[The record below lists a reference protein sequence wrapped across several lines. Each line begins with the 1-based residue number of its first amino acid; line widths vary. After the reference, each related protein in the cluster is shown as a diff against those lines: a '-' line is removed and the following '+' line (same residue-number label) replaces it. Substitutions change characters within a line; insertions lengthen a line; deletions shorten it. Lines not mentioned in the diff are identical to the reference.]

1 MVRLRLPKKTAAQQK
16 GPDDGPFLFFCRSNK
31 EEWKSDMEKQ
41 VLNYMRLHQMTR
53 PGQLVLAGVS
63 GGADSVCLLLVLH
76 ALSGQLKIRLTA
88 VYVEHGI
95 RGADSIADG
104 RFVQQLCK
112 ELGIPFLMKQVDAR
126 AAAEAAHET
135 LEEAARRLRYQV
147 FHQTADALGAARIA
161 VAHHGEDCAETMLFH
176 LVRGTGLT
184 GLTGIRPVRE
194 QIIRP
199 LLCVSRKEIED
210 YLAARQQTYVT
221 DVTNSDLNYAR
232 NRIRHRVLPQLEQ
245 INSRA
250 VDHMRRTAEHLIAVE
265 DYLAGQIRE
274 ARRAAVRKTEN
285 GAEISCRTLETL
297 HPVIR
302 QEMIH
307 QLLGE
312 TAGSRKDLTQRH
324 IDGVLELAA
333 GQTGR
338 QISLPYGMTAR
349 RSYDTLL
356 LERKAKP
363 AECGKPAAAVSL
375 GGPGDYLLP
384 DGTSCRVQR
393 SPYAGDAKK
402 IEEKAYTKWFDCDK
416 IKNSLQIRYRRP
428 GDYLCVTES
437 GGRKKLK
444 DYFIDEKIPREAR
457 DQILLLADGSH
468 ILWVLGHRISA
479 AYKVTEQTK
488 TVLQV
493 QVNQK

>member
-1 MVRLRLPKKTAAQQK
+1 
-16 GPDDGPFLFFCRSNK
+16 
-31 EEWKSDMEKQ
+31 MEKQ
-41 VLNYMRLHQMTR
+41 VLNYMRRHQMTC
-53 PGQLVLAGVS
+53 PGQKVLAGVS

-76 ALSGQLKIRLTA
+76 ALEEQLKIRLTA

-95 RGADSIADG
+95 RGAASVADG
-104 RFVQQLCK
+104 RFVEHLCG
-112 ELGIPFLMKQVDAR
+112 ELGIPFVMKQVDAR
-126 AAAEAAHET
+126 TAAEEARET

-147 FHQTADALGAARIA
+147 FHQTADALGAERIA

-176 LVRGTGLT
+176 LARGTGLT

-199 LLCVSRKEIED
+199 LLCVSREEIED
-210 YLAARQQTYVT
+210 YLAARHQTYVT
-221 DVTNSDLNYAR
+221 DTTNSDLNYAR

-250 VDHMRRTAEHLIAVE
+250 IDHMRRTAEHLIAVE
-265 DYLAGQIRE
+265 DYLAGQIRG
-274 ARRAAVRKTEN
+274 ARRAAVSETEH
-285 GAEISCRTLETL
+285 GVRISCRKLGEL

-302 QEMIH
+302 QELIH

-312 TAGSRKDLTQRH
+312 TAGSRKDITQRH

-338 QISLPYGMTAR
+338 QISLPYQMTAR
-349 RSYDTLL
+349 RTYDALI
-356 LERKAKP
+356 LEKNPKP
-363 AECGKPAAAVSL
+363 AVCREPASAVTL
-375 GGPGDYLLP
+375 GRCGDYLLP
-384 DGTSCRVQR
+384 DGASCRVQCG
-393 SPYAGDAKK
+393 SFAGDMKK
-402 IEEKAYTKWFDCDK
+402 IEEKAYTKWLDCDK
-416 IKNSLQIRYRRP
+416 IENSLQIRYRRP

-437 GGRKKLK
+437 GGRKKLR
-444 DYFIDEKIPREAR
+444 DYFIDEKIPREKR
-457 DQILLLADGSH
+457 DRILLLADGSH
-468 ILWVLGHRISA
+468 IIWVLGYRIST

-488 TVLQV
+488 TVLRI